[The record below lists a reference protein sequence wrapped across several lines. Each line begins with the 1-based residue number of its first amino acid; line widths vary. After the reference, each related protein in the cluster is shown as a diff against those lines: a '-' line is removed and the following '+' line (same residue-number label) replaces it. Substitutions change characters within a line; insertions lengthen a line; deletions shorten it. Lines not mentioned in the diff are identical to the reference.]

1 MFLIILAVIVPIY
14 LIITS
19 EKEAEEAKNMMRA
32 KHAAWEASRPKKPQ
46 YYPGTQS
53 EWELEEVLREG
64 LERSIE
70 KDRA

>member
-1 MFLIILAVIVPIY
+1 MFLAILAAVFIVY
-14 LIITS
+14 LVVSS
-19 EKEAEEAKNMMRA
+19 EKEVEKNNNIMRA